1 MTSRFKKLIY
11 TGLGGMALFPI
22 ATLAYDLSFDP
33 TAGGIATPL
42 QAYSKLGT
50 KDPAYIIFTIVNTS
64 LIFLGMITIVLI
76 LIAGFMWLFAAGEE
90 EKIKKAKDI
99 LKGAVTGLV
108 IVMASYGLAQYVF
121 TAIRYAT
128 TGA

>member
-1 MTSRFKKLIY
+1 MTSRSKKILY
-11 TGLGGMALFPI
+11 TALGSLAALP
-22 ATLAYDLSFDP
+22 ATSFAYSLTFDP
-33 TAGGIATPL
+33 SVSGITTPL
-42 QAYSKLGT
+42 KTYSKLGS
-50 KDPAYIIFTIVNTS
+50 KDPAYIVFTIVNTS

-76 LIAGFMWLFAAGEE
+76 LVAGFMWLFAGGEE

-99 LKGAVTGLV
+99 LKGSVTGLV
-108 IVMASYGLAQYVF
+108 IVMASYGLAQYIF